1 MKEKKLFFLS
11 LILYFAMPPSFQSSE
26 ASNTDMINAWK
37 EELKTITQEQ
47 KALAKE
53 KIPEAEGWLTYI
65 PKAAL
70 ETDREVRK
78 LILESRRSM
87 IECKLGLAKDEKYV
101 LELIQA
107 LTLLVYIMSVAVIIF
122 VAIYVKKNWT

>member
-1 MKEKKLFFLS
+1 
-11 LILYFAMPPSFQSSE
+11 MPPSFQSSE